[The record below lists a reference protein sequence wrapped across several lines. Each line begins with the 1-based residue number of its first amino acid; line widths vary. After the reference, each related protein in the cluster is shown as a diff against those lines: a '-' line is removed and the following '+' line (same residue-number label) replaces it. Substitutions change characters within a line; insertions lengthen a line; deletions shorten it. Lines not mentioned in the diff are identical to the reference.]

1 MKYIIAE
8 IIKTAPANYGKTR
21 VSFKVEGDDR
31 KLSGFFPIAPNVGD
45 GIDGDIVQ
53 NGEWWN
59 FNLPKTA
66 INKSTGNA
74 YAPTGD
80 LVRTE
85 AKIDRVLA
93 QLATIGGEITTMKS
107 VLGDIL
113 SKVDKDM
120 NGSQGF

>member
-1 MKYIIAE
+1 MKYIVAE
-8 IIKTAPANYGKTR
+8 ITKTAPANYGKTR

-45 GIDGDIVQ
+45 GIEGDIVQ

-80 LVRTE
+80 PLRLERKVDALMTE
-85 AKIDRVLA
+85 LQMMRGV
-93 QLATIGGEITTMKS
+93 M
-107 VLGDIL
+107 GDIL
-113 SKVDKDM
+113 SKVDNIKDEP
-120 NGSQGF
+120 F